1 MSQVDAHIEDVTHD
15 PRDRMAGAFE
25 GMGQCVAELLWPTRC
40 IGCDRPGEL
49 LCAECRSR
57 LPWIEQRWACPDCG
71 APFGSLACTECEHD
85 WESRT
90 IVCALPFGG
99 TISRLITIFKD
110 HHERRLASVL
120 AAAMATSLDEAAA
133 WPAQDG
139 RPRFEPEELDA
150 ICFVPATAGAYARR
164 GFDHME
170 LVSQELAALTGIPLA
185 DVLARAS
192 ARDQRQLDRWERR
205 ENIRGTINPVT
216 DVSGLRFLLVDD
228 VITTGA
234 SMREATRALL
244 DRGAAEVSCCA
255 FARVW

>member
-1 MSQVDAHIEDVTHD
+1 MPQVDAHIEDVAHD
-15 PRDRMAGAFE
+15 PRDRMASALE

-71 APFGSLACTECEHD
+71 APFGSLACTECAHD

-110 HHERRLASVL
+110 HHERRLAPVL
-120 AAAMATSLDEAAA
+120 AAAMASSLDEAAA

-139 RPRFEPEELDA
+139 RPRFDPEGLDA
-150 ICFVPATAGAYARR
+150 ICFVPATAKAYARR

-170 LVSQELAALTGIPLA
+170 LVSQELAVFTGIPLA
-185 DVLARAS
+185 DVLVRAS
-192 ARDQRQLDRWERR
+192 ARDQRQLDRRERK
-205 ENIRGTINPVT
+205 ENIRGTINTVT
-216 DVSGLRFLLVDD
+216 DVSGLRFLLADD
-228 VITTGA
+228 VITSGA

-244 DRGAAEVSCCA
+244 DRGAAKVSCCA